1 VSRRIALAVL
11 IALLTVLSACGSTST
26 GAPTSAPAATSIPAA
41 TSAPEAT
48 AAPAATSA
56 PDATTAPAATSAPD
70 AAATSAPAATAATG
84 GSGAAGT
91 RTFVIV
97 PDQSEATY
105 QVQETFLKQNTPFSP
120 IGKTS
125 TLEGVFQFTTAGKP
139 TGQVTGFKVD
149 LRTLKTDNERRDNA
163 IKENWLESNKYP
175 FAEFVST
182 GVEGVPDSYTEGQ
195 EVSFKLLGNM
205 TIRNITKPV
214 TFDVKGK
221 LSGDTVTGTATS
233 EITMKDFGFEPPT
246 IAGMISVQDGVKLAI
261 TFTAKEQK

>member
-1 VSRRIALAVL
+1 MSQRITLAVL
-11 IALLTVLSACGSTST
+11 IALLAVLTACGGAST
-26 GAPTSAPAATSIPAA
+26 GAPTAAPAATSAPAATAVPAA
-41 TSAPEAT
+41 TSAPDAT

-56 PDATTAPAATSAPD
+56 PDATAG
-70 AAATSAPAATAATG
+70 ATSAPAATAATG
-84 GSGAAGT
+84 STGGTSPAGT

-97 PDQSEATY
+97 PEQSEATY

-125 TLEGVFQFTTAGKP
+125 TLEGAFQFNAAGKP
-139 TGQVTGFKVD
+139 TGQVTSFKVD

-163 IKENWLESNKYP
+163 IRENWLESNKYP
-175 FAEFVST
+175 YAEFVST

-214 TFDVKGK
+214 TFSSLIEVMQT
-221 LSGDTVTGTATS
+221 LSKYWFEIVELPTQEVGD
-233 EITMKDFGFEPPT
+233 
-246 IAGMISVQDGVKLAI
+246 
-261 TFTAKEQK
+261 